1 MMVICI
7 VMMIFYFDDDDF
19 ASNGAFLFCK
29 HLSAVSE
36 TEARDKTKR
45 LHKQRSKNKLQDSH

>member
-1 MMVICI
+1 MLVIFI
-7 VMMIFYFDDDDF
+7 LMMIFYFDDDDF

-36 TEARDKTKR
+36 TEARDKTKWF
-45 LHKQRSKNKLQDSH
+45 HKQRSKNKLQDNH

>member
-1 MMVICI
+1 MVIFI
-7 VMMIFYFDDDDF
+7 LMMIFDLDDDDF

-45 LHKQRSKNKLQDSH
+45 LHKQRSKNKLQDNH

>member
-45 LHKQRSKNKLQDSH
+45 LHKQRSKNKLQDNH